1 MPGEA
6 GFVTRRGGPAPR
18 AGGYSAPVSEHI
30 GEIAALGTA
39 VCWAASSLLFTR
51 VGRRVGT
58 LPLNVLRM
66 AIALAL
72 AAIVGLFLRGRL
84 LPTDAGA
91 EQWWWLG
98 LSGFIG
104 YFLGDL
110 CQFRA
115 FVELGARLTLLLMA
129 LAPPLTALI
138 GWALLGERLTDLA
151 LLGMAL
157 TLAGV
162 AWVLSERTAASA
174 ATDPARRLRGVVL
187 GVGGAL
193 GQAVGLV
200 LSKRGMVGYEPFAGA
215 QIRMIVGLA
224 CFVALAAA
232 TGAGPRVRAAVRDR
246 EALRMTA
253 VGAALGPLLG
263 VALAMFALQHTEAGV
278 AASLLSTSPIFVI
291 PLAARFEGERASL
304 RGVLG
309 AALAVAGV
317 TLLFAG

>member
-1 MPGEA
+1 M
-6 GFVTRRGGPAPR
+6 
-18 AGGYSAPVSEHI
+18 SEHV
-30 GEIAALGTA
+30 GEIAGLGTA
-39 VCWAASSLLFTR
+39 LCWAGSSLLFTR
-51 VGRRVGT
+51 AGRRVGT

-72 AAIVGLFLRGRL
+72 AAVVGLVWHGRA

-91 EQWWWLG
+91 ERWWWLG
-98 LSGFIG
+98 LSGFVG

-138 GWALLGERLTDLA
+138 GWALLGEELSALA

-162 AWVLSERTAASA
+162 AWVLSERTARPA
-174 ATDPARRLRGVVL
+174 ATGPGGSRLVRGVLL

-200 LSKRGMVGYEPFAGA
+200 LSKRGMAGYEPFAAA
-215 QIRMIVGLA
+215 QIRMIVGFL
-224 CFVALAAA
+224 CFAALAAA
-232 TGAGPRVRAAVRDR
+232 VGAWPRVRAAVRDR
-246 EALRMTA
+246 EALRYTA
-253 VGAALGPLLG
+253 AGAALGPFLG
-263 VALAMFALQHTEAGV
+263 VSLALFALQHTAAGV
-278 AASLLSTSPIFVI
+278 AASLLSTSPVFVI
-291 PLAARFEGERASL
+291 PLAAWFEGERASL

-309 AALAVAGV
+309 AVVAVVGV
-317 TLLFAG
+317 ALLFAG

>member
-1 MPGEA
+1 VNEHVGELA
-6 GFVTRRGGPAPR
+6 G
-18 AGGYSAPVSEHI
+18 
-30 GEIAALGTA
+30 LGTA
-39 VCWAASSLLFTR
+39 LCWAGSSLLFTR
-51 VGRRVGT
+51 AGRKIGT

-72 AAIVGLFLRGRL
+72 AAVVGLVLRGRA
-84 LPTDAGA
+84 LPTDAGP

-98 LSGFIG
+98 LSGFVG

-138 GWALLGERLTDLA
+138 GWGLLGEQLTPLA

-162 AWVLSERTAASA
+162 ASVLSERTATPA
-174 ATDPARRLRGVVL
+174 AAGPTRLLRGVLL

-200 LSKRGMVGYEPFAGA
+200 LSKRGMIGYEPFAGA

-224 CFVALAAA
+224 CFVVLTAAV
-232 TGAGPRVRAAVRDR
+232 GAWPRVRAAARDR
-246 EALRMTA
+246 EALRWTA
-253 VGAALGPLLG
+253 AGAALGPLLG
-263 VALAMFALQHTEAGV
+263 VALALFALQHTAAGV

-291 PLAARFEGERASL
+291 PLAAWFEGERASP
-304 RGVLG
+304 RAVLG
-309 AALAVAGV
+309 AVVAVAGV
-317 TLLFAG
+317 ALLFVE